1 MKKGKMIFIIILLVC
16 VGGFLGI
23 LYFNKI
29 NKYSYTLNI
38 PSDDSVYSINL
49 EQNGKRIE
57 VSEQDKIKDII
68 YIISEVKR
76 TTTNESIQ
84 DSPINVENEI
94 KIDFEYEENKTS
106 TVFVYKKNGKY
117 FIEQPYNGIYRISP
131 DEYNSIEK
139 YISN

>member
-1 MKKGKMIFIIILLVC
+1 MKKEKMIFIIILLVC
-16 VGGFLGI
+16 VSGTLGI
-23 LYFNKI
+23 LYFNKS
-29 NKYSYTLNI
+29 SYTLNI
-38 PSDDSVYSINL
+38 PSDDSVYNINL
-49 EQNGKRIE
+49 EQNGKKIE

-76 TTTNESIQ
+76 TTTSESIQ

-94 KIDFEYEENKTS
+94 KIDFKYKENKTS
-106 TVFVYKKNGKY
+106 TVFVYKKKGKY

-139 YISN
+139 YIRN

>member
-1 MKKGKMIFIIILLVC
+1 MKKEKMIFIIILLVC
-16 VGGFLGI
+16 VGGVLGI

-49 EQNGKRIE
+49 EQNGKKIE

-68 YIISEVKR
+68 YVISEVKR

-94 KIDFEYEENKTS
+94 KIDFEYEENKNS

-117 FIEQPYNGIYRISP
+117 FVEQPYNGIYRISP

>member
-16 VGGFLGI
+16 VGGVLGI

-106 TVFVYKKNGKY
+106 TVFVYKKNCKY

>member
-1 MKKGKMIFIIILLVC
+1 MKKRNLIFIIILLVF
-16 VGGFLGI
+16 VGAILGV
-23 LYFNKI
+23 LYFNKVY
-29 NKYSYTLNI
+29 KSSYALNI
-38 PSDDSVYSINL
+38 PSEDNVYNISL

-57 VSEQDKIKDII
+57 VNEQDKIKDII
-68 YIISEVKR
+68 YIIGEVKR

-117 FIEQPYNGIYRISP
+117 FIEQPYNGIYRISS
-131 DEYNSIEK
+131 DEYNSIEN
-139 YISN
+139 I

>member
-1 MKKGKMIFIIILLVC
+1 MKKEKMIFIIILLVC
-16 VGGFLGI
+16 VGGALGI
-23 LYFNKI
+23 LYFNKS
-29 NKYSYTLNI
+29 SYTLNI
-38 PSDDSVYSINL
+38 PSDDSVYNINL
-49 EQNGKRIE
+49 EQNGKKIE

-76 TTTNESIQ
+76 TTTSESIQ

-131 DEYNSIEK
+131 DEYNSIGK

>member
-16 VGGFLGI
+16 VGGVLGI

-29 NKYSYTLNI
+29 NKPSYSLNI
-38 PSDDSVYSINL
+38 PSDDSVYNINL
-49 EQNGKRIE
+49 EQNGKKIE

-76 TTTNESIQ
+76 TTTSESIQ

-117 FIEQPYNGIYRISP
+117 FIEQPYNGIYRISF
-131 DEYNSIEK
+131 DEYYSIEK
-139 YISN
+139 YI